1 MIGQLQ
7 ADSQARG
14 LGMQRM
20 LQDAVAH
27 HQAGHRDLAEAGYR
41 ALLREDPDHA
51 DALHLLGVLAND
63 DGMFQKGAALIRRAL
78 VMMPQ
83 FPDGYLNLGNALNGL
98 GDLTGARAAFER
110 AIALRPD
117 FLVARLNLAE
127 FLVRHGDHAAA
138 EIHARHSLH
147 LAPGLERAHLALWQ
161 ALRGQRRWHDA
172 VTVMQATVASR
183 PGTPALLCDLGS
195 TLAEA
200 GDTETALAL
209 HRQAAMMEPL
219 NFLIHMGHANSLN
232 AAGKIPDAVPV
243 LRRVLEL
250 APTYIPAWLTLG
262 WSLRGIGRFEEAR
275 ACFDRALE
283 IDPNQPE
290 AHWNLSLLGPA
301 LEIDPAREIT
311 LRGLMQRNEMDLFQR
326 VSAGF
331 ALGKMLDDQ
340 DRCDEAFTVLA
351 EANRMYRDSRAAQGM
366 GFDPLAFSTEIDALI
381 THFSTAGFAS
391 RRGAGVTS
399 ELPVFIVGMPRSGTT
414 LVEQIVASHSQV
426 YGAGE
431 SRDIANI
438 VHALTPMIR
447 AAGPNGQ
454 WETAATQELAFSHL
468 DRLARL
474 GGAAM
479 RVIDKTPD
487 NVLNLGVIA
496 SLFPGARVI
505 ICNRDPRD
513 NCLSHFFQLYTDGN
527 AFAYDLAECGWR
539 ARETARLIKHWRTA
553 LPIQFLDLQYENLVQ
568 DLEGQARRLIS
579 FLGLDWEPAC
589 LDFHRNERAVATP
602 NMWGVRQPIYNRQ
615 VDRWRLYEKHLEP
628 LFAALEGQRPGG

>member
-1 MIGQLQ
+1 MSGQVQ
-7 ADSQARG
+7 PDKEARART
-14 LGMQRM
+14 MQQVLR
-20 LQDAVAH
+20 DAVAH
-27 HQAGHRDLAEAGYR
+27 HQAGRRDLAEAGYR

-51 DALHLLGVLAND
+51 DALHLLGVLANEAGD
-63 DGMFQKGAALIRRAL
+63 FAKGAALIRRAL

-98 GDLTGARAAFER
+98 GDVARARAAFER

-127 FLVRHGDHAAA
+127 FLLRHGDHAAA
-138 EIHARHSLH
+138 EMHARHALH
-147 LAPGLERAHLALWQ
+147 LAPTLERAHLALWQ
-161 ALRGQRRWHDA
+161 ALRGQRRWHEA
-172 VTVMQATVASR
+172 VAVMQSTVASR
-183 PGTPALLCDLGS
+183 TGTPALLCDLGS

-200 GDTETALAL
+200 GDTDTALAL
-209 HRQAAMMEPL
+209 HRQAAMMEPG

-232 AAGKIPDAVPV
+232 AAGKISDAVPV

-250 APTYIPAWLTLG
+250 APGYIPAWLTLG
-262 WSLRGIGRFEEAR
+262 WSLRGTGRFEEAR
-275 ACFDRALE
+275 ACFNRALE

-301 LEIDPAREIT
+301 PEIDPAREAA
-311 LRGLMQRNEMDLFQR
+311 LRDLMRREEMDLFQR

-331 ALGKMLDDQ
+331 ALGKILDDQ
-340 DRCDEAFTVLA
+340 DRCDDAFAVLA
-351 EANRMYRDSRAAQGM
+351 DINRMYHDGRAGQGM
-366 GFDPLAFSTEIDALI
+366 GFDPAAFSAEIDALI
-381 THFSTAGFAS
+381 AHFSAVGFTDRA
-391 RRGAGVTS
+391 GAGLAS
-399 ELPVFIVGMPRSGTT
+399 ALPVFIVGMPRSGTT
-414 LVEQIVASHSQV
+414 LVEQIAASHSQV
-426 YGAGE
+426 HGAGE

-447 AAGPNGQ
+447 AAGPDGT
-454 WETAATQELAFSHL
+454 WDKEATANLARAHL
-468 DRLARL
+468 ERLARR

-496 SLFPGARVI
+496 TLFPGARVI
-505 ICNRDPRD
+505 MCNRDPRD

-539 ARETARLIKHWRTA
+539 ARETARLVEHWRA
-553 LPIQFLDLQYENLVQ
+553 VLPIKFLDVRYETLVA
-568 DLEGQARRLIS
+568 DLEGQARRMID
-579 FLGLDWEPAC
+579 FLGLDWEPVC

-615 VDRWRLYEKHLEP
+615 VNRWRLYEKHLNP
-628 LFAALEGQRPGG
+628 LFAALDGARPDI